1 MHKSRIINTLEGKV
15 YDENIVEFCGGRFDC
30 VTSLPAD
37 THVKI
42 TVDFDDVELMDDE
55 EDGTIGATIISA
67 IYKGSYWQYIVRTD
81 DYYDFFVDND
91 YEWTLNDRVGIKIAP
106 DKIVLEPIVKTE
118 EENKENQ
125 DA

>member
-1 MHKSRIINTLEGKV
+1 V